1 MKLKMI
7 KKLSIL
13 VLLLA
18 IILINP
24 IAVVYGANIN
34 VELISDTQEYNIDE
48 TDEPIIVKI
57 KLGDF
62 VSIQEGITL
71 AYSGTI
77 EYDKN
82 IFNKVEVTGKNEW
95 NATYND
101 SNNMILGDTIN
112 ATSNKEVAELK
123 FYVNKENATTN
134 QNTAIKLNDIIISDG
149 NFEINANKQ
158 IEIKILSSKRKFR
171 HKYSRCTTN
180 KKHFCNIK

>member
-24 IAVVYGANIN
+24 ITVVYGANIN

-95 NATYND
+95 NVTYND
-101 SNNMILGDTIN
+101 SNNMILGDTIK
-112 ATSNKEVAELK
+112 ATSNTEVAELK
-123 FYVNKENATTN
+123 FYINKENVTTN
-134 QNTAIKLNDIIISDG
+134 QNAVIKLNDIIISDG
-149 NFEINANKQ
+149 NFEIKANKE
-158 IEIKILSSKRKFR
+158 IEMKILSSKREF
-171 HKYSRCTTN
+171 
-180 KKHFCNIK
+180 

>member
-24 IAVVYGANIN
+24 ITVVYGANIN

-149 NFEINANKQ
+149 NFEIKANKE
-158 IEIKILSSKRKFR
+158 IEIKILSSKREFR

>member
-24 IAVVYGANIN
+24 ITVVYGANIN
-34 VELISDTQEYNIDE
+34 IELISDTQEYNIDE

-95 NATYND
+95 NVTYND
-101 SNNMILGDTIN
+101 SNNMILGDTIK
-112 ATSNKEVAELK
+112 ATSNTEVAELK
-123 FYVNKENATTN
+123 FYINKENVTTN
-134 QNTAIKLNDIIISDG
+134 QNAVIKLNDIIISDG
-149 NFEINANKQ
+149 NFEIKANKE
-158 IEIKILSSKRKFR
+158 IEMKILSSKREF
-171 HKYSRCTTN
+171 
-180 KKHFCNIK
+180 